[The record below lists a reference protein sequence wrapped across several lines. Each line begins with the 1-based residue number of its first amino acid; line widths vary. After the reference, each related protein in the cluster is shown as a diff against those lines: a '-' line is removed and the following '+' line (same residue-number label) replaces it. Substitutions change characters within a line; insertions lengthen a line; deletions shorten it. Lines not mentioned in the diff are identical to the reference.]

1 MRISYA
7 GLCAGRFAGV
17 GAGQALSSSRP
28 EADRRPL
35 TAVHGGRGAGAWV
48 EGRASFGEEDRLQS
62 GEASRRRQPGWLK
75 TRGED

>member
-17 GAGQALSSSRP
+17 GAGQVLSSSRP

-35 TAVHGGRGAGAWV
+35 TAVHGGRGVGAWV
-48 EGRASFGEEDRLQS
+48 GRASFGEEERLQS